1 MYFKTT
7 LSPYFIA
14 WPKLTFS
21 EIKDILRR
29 VIISSYKPGIVS
41 EKSRTP
47 DCHQINLAG
56 KAWTHYS
63 SFGFHSKSMLI
74 QVLREANS
82 RGWNLIASADVS
94 AKFMEQVMQKYLFCQ
109 MMKWAKIKLIFYTY
123 VMVSA
128 G

>member
-1 MYFKTT
+1 
-7 LSPYFIA
+7 
-14 WPKLTFS
+14 
-21 EIKDILRR
+21 
-29 VIISSYKPGIVS
+29 
-41 EKSRTP
+41 
-47 DCHQINLAG
+47 
-56 KAWTHYS
+56 
-63 SFGFHSKSMLI
+63 MLI

>member
-1 MYFKTT
+1 
-7 LSPYFIA
+7 
-14 WPKLTFS
+14 
-21 EIKDILRR
+21 LRR

-94 AKFMEQVMQKYLFCQ
+94 AKFMEQVMQKYFF
-109 MMKWAKIKLIFYTY
+109 AK
-123 VMVSA
+123 
-128 G
+128 